1 MSKGI
6 TNIDISAIQPNP
18 NNPRKSFDEVALSE
32 LAASIK
38 ELGVLQPIIVRTLD
52 SGYQLVCGERRWRA
66 SQIAELTTIPAIV
79 RTLTDEE
86 AMDLAITE
94 NLQRK
99 DVSPIEEAKAFSY
112 LIRSGKSIDELCAR
126 FGKSE
131 SYVRLRLKLCHL
143 TPYFM
148 TALEKGEISHSVA
161 QVVARFDTDTQ
172 VMIEANFERS
182 WNPWSEYNAKALLQ
196 AINDKI
202 SPCLEEADFD
212 TTECSKC
219 CDNTA
224 TQSLFAE
231 DEAPCCMRMACYH
244 KKQAMWLAS
253 EAVKL
258 ANSTGGVEQVF
269 VAETFDSEAVEVI
282 INEGLSIVKVESPYN
297 LTSIK
302 DDDVAEYYINGVEM
316 GVAILTSHCRIV
328 MAPNATVADTSKPSA
343 VNIIEKRNDLTKQ
356 ITRKREICNEKTI
369 EAVNEFIKQLDFTKM
384 RDCTLEPIEDQ
395 LAMFFLID
403 SLSYSNARVV
413 AEEFGM
419 EAQCNGLSSSDCW
432 ALSQQLTSVTAPIA
446 EVNRKRAFIYRLII
460 RDKLLRH
467 QPCLLNDK
475 IFEWVDLHNAGTTAE
490 IKLKYQEAYLKSK
503 ERLEARIAELKLEE

>member
-6 TNIDISAIQPNP
+6 TNIDISAIKPNP

-32 LAASIK
+32 LATSIK

-112 LIRSGKSIDELCAR
+112 LTRSGKSIDELCAR

-143 TPYFM
+143 TAYFM

-161 QVVARFDTDTQ
+161 QVVARFDTETQ
-172 VMIEANFERS
+172 VQIEGRFNQDYQ
-182 WNPWSEYNAKALLQ
+182 PWSVYNAKELLER
-196 AINDKI
+196 INDYI
-202 SPCLEEADFD
+202 LPSINDAEFD
-212 TTECSKC
+212 TTECAKC

-231 DEAPCCMRMACYH
+231 DEAPCCMRIACYH
-244 KKQAMWLAS
+244 KKKAKWLAS

-258 ANSTGGVEQVF
+258 ANTSGGIEQVF
-269 VAETFDSEAVEVI
+269 VSEELDSEALEIIISAGLSVVEVP
-282 INEGLSIVKVESPYN
+282 SIYS
-297 LTSIK
+297 LTTIK
-302 DDDVAEYYINGVEM
+302 DDDVVEYYIGGVEM
-316 GVAILTSHCRIV
+316 GIV
-328 MAPNATVADTSKPSA
+328 MFSKHCSVVIAPNATVPDTSKPSA

-356 ITRKREICNEKTI
+356 ITRKREIRDEKTI
-369 EAVNEFIKQLDFTKM
+369 EEVNEFVKQLDFTKM
-384 RDCTLEPIEDQ
+384 RDCTLEPIEDK
-395 LAMFFLID
+395 LAMFFLIN
-403 SLSYSNARVV
+403 SISYFNAIII
-413 AEEFGM
+413 AKEFGM
-419 EAQCNGLSSSDCW
+419 ETQCNGLSTSDCW
-432 ALSQQLTSVTAPIA
+432 ALSQQLTSTSAPIA
-446 EVNRKRAFIYRLII
+446 EVNCKRAFIYRLII

-467 QPCLLNDK
+467 QPGLINDK
-475 IFEWVDLHNAGTTAE
+475 IFDWVDLHNPGTTAE
-490 IKLKYQEAYLKSK
+490 IKLKYQETYLKSK